1 MTLHT
6 DDTIA
11 AIATPPGIGGVGIL
25 RLSGP
30 DAAAIGEK
38 ICGVLPAPRTA
49 TFRKFKNAAGDALD
63 QGLVLHFPGPASF
76 TGEDVVELHG
86 HGGTVVMDTL
96 LNDAL
101 EYGAR
106 QADPGEFTQRA
117 FLNDKLDL
125 AQAEAV
131 ADLIESGSAE
141 AARAALRSLQG
152 EFSARVNELVG
163 GLVHLRTWVEAAMD
177 FPEEEIDFLA
187 EPKVLDQ
194 VNGLLQQFVQLEQEA
209 KQGVLLSDGMHLVIA
224 GRPNAGKSSLLN
236 KLAGYAAAIV
246 TDIPGTTRD
255 LLREHITIDGMPL
268 HVVDTAGIRAHG
280 DAIEKEGLRRAKAEL
295 AIADRALLVTDS
307 GEALA
312 KDDELYSELP
322 AGLAVTVIH
331 NKIDLRGQ
339 APAIADQN
347 GQTAIYLSAL
357 TGDGIELLRQHLKEA
372 AGFSGQGGSMS
383 ARRRHLD
390 ALRKAHGYVQTAK
403 TQLQDNRAGELM
415 AEELREAQRVLN
427 EITGE
432 FTSDDLLGEI
442 FSSFCIGK

>member
-1 MTLHT
+1 
-6 DDTIA
+6 
-11 AIATPPGIGGVGIL
+11 
-25 RLSGP
+25 LSGA
-30 DAAAIGEK
+30 DAVAIGEK
-38 ICGVLPAPRTA
+38 ICGTLPAPRTA
-49 TFRKFKNAAGDALD
+49 AFRKFKNAAGQALD
-63 QGLVLHFPGPASF
+63 QGLVLHFRGPASF

-86 HGGTVVMDTL
+86 HGGAVVMDSL
-96 LNDAL
+96 LNAAL
-101 EYGAR
+101 EHGAR

-152 EFSARVNELVG
+152 EFSARVHELVDG
-163 GLVHLRTWVEAAMD
+163 VIHLRTWVEAAMD

-187 EPKVLDQ
+187 DQKVLDQ
-194 VNGLLQQFVQLEQEA
+194 VDDLLQQFTRLEQEA

-236 KLAGYAAAIV
+236 KLAGYDAAIV

-255 LLREHITIDGMPL
+255 LLRENITIDGMPV
-268 HVVDTAGIRAHG
+268 HVVDTAGIRSHG
-280 DAIEKEGLRRAKAEL
+280 DAIEKEGIRRAKAEL
-295 AIADRALLVTDS
+295 EIADRALLVIETDD
-307 GEALA
+307 ELA
-312 KDDELYSELP
+312 KDDELYAELP
-322 AGLAVTVIH
+322 AGLAVTVVH
-331 NKIDLRGQ
+331 NKIDLRDQ
-339 APAIADQN
+339 DAAISQRD
-347 GQTAIYLSAL
+347 GQTEIYLSAL
-357 TGDGIELLRQHLKEA
+357 TGEGIDLLREHLREA
-372 AGFSGQGGSMS
+372 AGFTGQGGSLS

-390 ALRKAHGYVQTAK
+390 ALRKAHTQVRTAK
-403 TQLQDNRAGELM
+403 SQLTDNRAGELM
-415 AEELREAQRVLN
+415 AEELRAAQQSLN

>member
-1 MTLHT
+1 MTLHA

-11 AIATPPGIGGVGIL
+11 AIATPPGTGGVGIL

-30 DAAAIGEK
+30 DATAIGEK
-38 ICGVLPAPRTA
+38 ICGALPAPRTA
-49 TFRKFKNAAGDALD
+49 TFRKFKNADGQALD
-63 QGLVLHFPGPASF
+63 QGLVLHFQGPASF

-86 HGGTVVMDTL
+86 HGGTIVMDSL
-96 LNDAL
+96 LNAAL

-106 QADPGEFTQRA
+106 QADPGEFTQRS

-163 GLVHLRTWVEAAMD
+163 GLIHLRTWVEAAMD

-187 EPKVLDQ
+187 DQKVIDQ
-194 VNGLLQQFVQLEQEA
+194 VDDLLHRFTRLEQEA
-209 KQGVLLSDGMHLVIA
+209 KQGVLLRDGMHIVIA

-236 KLAGYAAAIV
+236 KLAGYEAAIV
-246 TDIPGTTRD
+246 TEIPGTTRD
-255 LLREHITIDGMPL
+255 LLRENITINGMPV

-280 DAIEKEGLRRAKAEL
+280 DAIEKEGIRRAWAEL
-295 AIADRALLVTDS
+295 EIADRALLVID
-307 GEALA
+307 GDEAIT
-312 KDDELYSELP
+312 KDDELYTELP
-322 AGLAVTVIH
+322 AGLAVTVVH
-331 NKIDLRGQ
+331 NKIDLRDK
-339 APAIADQN
+339 APAIVEKN
-347 GQTAIYLSAL
+347 GQTAIHLSAL
-357 TGDGIELLRQHLKEA
+357 TGDGVELLRQHLRSA
-372 AGFSGQGGSMS
+372 AGFTGQGGSMS

-390 ALRKAHGYVQTAK
+390 ALRTAHAHVQTAK
-403 TQLQDNRAGELM
+403 SQLQDNRAGELM
-415 AEELREAQRVLN
+415 AEELREAQQRLN

>member
-1 MTLHT
+1 MTLHA

-11 AIATPPGIGGVGIL
+11 AIATPPGTGGVGIL

-38 ICGVLPAPRTA
+38 ICGALPAPRTA
-49 TFRKFKNAAGDALD
+49 TFRKFKNADGQALD
-63 QGLVLHFPGPASF
+63 QGLVLHFQGPASF

-86 HGGTVVMDTL
+86 HGGTIVMDSL
-96 LNDAL
+96 LNAAL

-106 QADPGEFTQRA
+106 QADPGEFTQRS

-163 GLVHLRTWVEAAMD
+163 GLIHLRTWVEAAMD

-187 EPKVLDQ
+187 DQKVIDQ
-194 VNGLLQQFVQLEQEA
+194 VDDLLHRFTRLEQEA
-209 KQGVLLSDGMHLVIA
+209 KQGMLLSDGMHLVIA

-236 KLAGYAAAIV
+236 KLAGYEAAIV
-246 TDIPGTTRD
+246 TEIPGTTRD
-255 LLREHITIDGMPL
+255 LLRENITINGMPV
-268 HVVDTAGIRAHG
+268 HVVDTAGLRAHG
-280 DAIEKEGLRRAKAEL
+280 DAIEKEGIRRARAEL
-295 AIADRALLVTDS
+295 EIADRALLVID
-307 GEALA
+307 GDEAIA
-312 KDDELYSELP
+312 KDDELYAELP
-322 AGLAVTVIH
+322 AGLAVTLVH
-331 NKIDLRGQ
+331 NKIDLRDRN
-339 APAIADQN
+339 PAIVEKN
-347 GQTAIYLSAL
+347 GQTAIHLSAL
-357 TGDGIELLRQHLKEA
+357 TGDGVELLRQHLRAA
-372 AGFSGQGGSMS
+372 AGFTGQGGSMS

-390 ALRKAHGYVQTAK
+390 ALRTAHAHVRTAK
-403 TQLQDNRAGELM
+403 SQLQDNRAGELM
-415 AEELREAQRVLN
+415 AEELREAQQRLN

>member
-1 MTLHT
+1 MHA

-11 AIATPPGIGGVGIL
+11 AIATPPGTGGVGIL
-25 RLSGP
+25 RLSGA
-30 DAAAIGEK
+30 DAVAIGEK
-38 ICGVLPAPRTA
+38 ICGTLPMPRTA
-49 TFRKFKNAAGDALD
+49 AFRDFKNAAGQALD
-63 QGLVLHFPGPASF
+63 QGLVLHFRGPASF

-86 HGGTVVMDTL
+86 HGGAVVMDSL
-96 LNDAL
+96 LNAAL
-101 EYGAR
+101 EHGAR

-152 EFSARVNELVG
+152 EFSARVHELVG
-163 GLVHLRTWVEAAMD
+163 GVIHLRTWVEAAMD

-187 EPKVLDQ
+187 DQKVLDQ
-194 VNGLLQQFVQLEQEA
+194 VDDLLQQFTRLENEA
-209 KQGVLLSDGMHLVIA
+209 KQGVLLSNGMHLVIA

-236 KLAGYAAAIV
+236 KLAGYEAAIV

-255 LLREHITIDGMPL
+255 LLRENISIDGMPV
-268 HVVDTAGIRAHG
+268 HIVDTAGIRSHG
-280 DAIEKEGLRRAKAEL
+280 DAIEKEGIRRAKAEL
-295 AIADRALLVTDS
+295 KIADRALLVTDTDD
-307 GEALA
+307 ELA
-312 KDDELYSELP
+312 KDDELYAELP
-322 AGLAVTVIH
+322 AGLVVTVVH

-339 APAIADQN
+339 DAAISERN
-347 GQTAIYLSAL
+347 GQTEIYLSAL
-357 TGDGIELLRQHLKEA
+357 TGEGIDLLREHLREA
-372 AGFSGQGGSMS
+372 AGFTGQGGSLS

-390 ALRKAHGYVQTAK
+390 ALRKAHGQVQTAK
-403 TQLQDNRAGELM
+403 SQLTDNRAGELM
-415 AEELREAQRVLN
+415 AEELRAAQQSLN

-432 FTSDDLLGEI
+432 FTSDDLLGKI